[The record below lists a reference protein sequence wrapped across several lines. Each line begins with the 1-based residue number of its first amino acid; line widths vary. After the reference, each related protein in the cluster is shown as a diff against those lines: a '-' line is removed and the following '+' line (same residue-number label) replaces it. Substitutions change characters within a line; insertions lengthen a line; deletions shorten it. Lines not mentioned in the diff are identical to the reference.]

1 MAPMVAAA
9 MISAGAS
16 VAGSM
21 LGSRNA
27 PVTGEIRKHMP
38 RYLDM
43 NSRFF
48 NQQQGFSW
56 RKAQT
61 NAGIAGRYNSFY
73 QGLMNANSASAARQS
88 NANSFSAARQSNINF
103 DYYGAQLFRRRAH
116 VAAQTENRN
125 WSRFGAPLARNQARV
140 AGEIRNRDWGQF
152 DKPLFRDQAFTASQV
167 QNDQWGQFGKPL
179 FQDQQRT
186 IAQSEL
192 SNLQATSV
200 GRGQAERAYLDAKF
214 PGASTWDLLGSGG
227 GAGAGAGAI
236 PGAPGMPA
244 PSPGSVSGRGVAGV
258 DPRMVDAAALQ
269 AQSELKGQYQS
280 ELVAQ
285 AAAQETQAA
294 IVKAQMKNQMGIA
307 ATNSI
312 AGIIQAAVS
321 SNESPSKIGK
331 TIAET
336 KKAMAEVPGAEAISN
351 IKSAGGLVNEAGSAI
366 RGATE
371 YAKDGL
377 VPDLTDAASK
387 LGSKASD
394 WTAKN
399 GPHILRA
406 MEHNYNMLQQQ
417 AAEMSHRLQ
426 IGLERLFN
434 KHGSKSVRPVK
445 RPVKSGRSPNV
456 IYINK

>member
-1 MAPMVAAA
+1 MGPVIAAA
-9 MISAGAS
+9 LISAGAS

-21 LGSRNA
+21 IGSRNA
-27 PVTGEIRKHMP
+27 PATGEIRRHMP

-43 NSRFF
+43 NNRFF

-56 RKAQT
+56 RKADT

-73 QGLMNANSASAARQS
+73 QDLANK
-88 NANSFSAARQSNINF
+88 NSFSAARQNNM
-103 DYYGAQLFRRRAH
+103 
-116 VAAQTENRN
+116 N
-125 WSRFGAPLARNQARV
+125 WSQWGAPLARNQARV
-140 AGEIRNRDWGQF
+140 AGEIQNRNWGQF

-167 QNDQWGQFGKPL
+167 QNEQWGQFGKSL

-294 IVKAQMKNQMGIA
+294 IVKAQLQNQAGIA
-307 ATNSI
+307 TTNSI
-312 AGIIQAAVS
+312 AGVIQAAIA
-321 SNESPSKIGK
+321 SNQSPSKIAQ
-331 TIAET
+331 TIAQT
-336 KKAMAEVPGAEAISN
+336 KKTMAEVPGAEATSN
-351 IKSAGGLVNEAGSAI
+351 IKSVGGLVNEAGAAV

-371 YAKDGL
+371 YAKSDL
-377 VPDLTDAASK
+377 IPDLTDAASK

-399 GPHILRA
+399 GPHILRE
-406 MEHNYNMLQQQ
+406 MQRNYHMLQQQ
-417 AAEMSHRLQ
+417 AAEMSHRLKV
-426 IGLERLFN
+426 GLDQLFQ
-434 KHGSKSVRPVK
+434 KHGSKSVRPVQRK
-445 RPVKSGRSPNV
+445 PFEPLV
-456 IYINK
+456 IRINK

>member
-1 MAPMVAAA
+1 MAPIIAASL
-9 MISAGAS
+9 IAGGAGI
-16 VAGSM
+16 AGS
-21 LGSRNA
+21 LIGSRNA
-27 PVTGEIRKHMP
+27 PETGEIRRHMP

-43 NSRFF
+43 NARFF
-48 NQQQGFSW
+48 RQQQDFSW
-56 RKAQT
+56 QKAAN
-61 NAGIAGRYNSFY
+61 NAGISGRWNHFY
-73 QGLMNANSASAARQS
+73 QDLS
-88 NANSFSAARQSNINF
+88 NKNSFSAARQNN
-103 DYYGAQLFRRRAH
+103 Q
-116 VAAQTENRN
+116 N
-125 WSRFGAPLARNQARV
+125 WHQWGAPLARNQARV
-140 AGEIRNRDWGQF
+140 AGEIQNRNWGQF

-167 QNDQWGQFGKPL
+167 QNEQWGQFGKPL
-179 FQDQQRT
+179 FQDQQRA

-227 GAGAGAGAI
+227 GAGTGAGAI

-312 AGIIQAAVS
+312 AGVIQAAIAS
-321 SNESPSKIGK
+321 EQSPKKIAGI
-331 TIAET
+331 IAQT
-336 KKAMAEVPGAEAISN
+336 KKTMAEVPGAEATSN
-351 IKSAGGLVNEAGSAI
+351 IKSAGGLVNEAGAAI
-366 RGATE
+366 RGVTE
-371 YAKDGL
+371 YAKGDL
-377 VPDLTDAASK
+377 IPDLTDAASK

-399 GPHILRA
+399 GPHILRE

-417 AAEMSHRLQ
+417 ASEMSHRLKV
-426 IGLERLFN
+426 GLEALFQ
-434 KHGSKSVRPVK
+434 KHGSKSIRPVRTPK
-445 RPVKSGRSPNV
+445 KPNI